1 VLAPLLASLSVIPT
15 KGTRGVYMRKRPA
28 IAVAIT
34 NLLVLMLWETGMS
47 VTNAA
52 PAGIETKADST
63 IPSCPNPYL
72 PIKRL
77 EPAY

>member
-1 VLAPLLASLSVIPT
+1 
-15 KGTRGVYMRKRPA
+15 MRKRPA

-34 NLLVLMLWETGMS
+34 SLLVLMPWETGTS
-47 VTNAA
+47 VTDAA
-52 PAGIETKADST
+52 PAGIETKADYAVL
-63 IPSCPNPYL
+63 PNPYL

>member
-1 VLAPLLASLSVIPT
+1 LLTPLLASLPVIPT
-15 KGTRGVYMRKRPA
+15 KGTGGVYMRKRTA

-34 NLLVLMLWETGMS
+34 SLLMLWPGID

-52 PAGIETKADST
+52 AAGVELKADY
-63 IPSCPNPYL
+63 PVLPNPYL

-77 EPAY
+77 EPTY

>member
-1 VLAPLLASLSVIPT
+1 LFTLLLASLSVIPA

-34 NLLVLMLWETGMS
+34 SLLVLMLWETGIS
-47 VTNAA
+47 VANAA
-52 PAGIETKADST
+52 PAGIEPKADYAVL
-63 IPSCPNPYL
+63 PNPYL

-77 EPAY
+77 EPTY